1 MSPRYTLVRR
11 ADGVPAAAVVPVPAA
26 VTATTAPTTT
36 VWPTSNSNGA
46 RNLQA
51 AAGGAVDLT
60 PTATLSASTA
70 ASDAALSTPTVL
82 ALAVVVPAVVIGLV
96 ALGVTVARRNKHRRA
111 ADTTAPPASPG
122 TPASANPPSLPRSVR
137 SNLSTSTKSS
147 KLSTGRWHTVA
158 RSIRTLLGQRSADD
172 ENNGTVPRTGSTTP
186 TSPGARAGPSPT
198 FLASVDRALK
208 RSTLESVQS
217 VTWAPAWAPSA
228 SDVGLTPRVVVP
240 DAPTAPQA
248 TLAVPRRTLTVR
260 NVRSTWGDG
269 ASCVSSSTVTTATTA
284 TTAYEGGSLVNS
296 VSPRGSSIAVAAP
309 PVPPVPMVA
318 PKLPPLAFELE
329 NNNAPPVSPIAAAA
343 GTAKRVS
350 AAATNPRTSLWSV
363 AGLTDATQGTIQRPD
378 SMMPAWVDP
387 DVDTDRALALWPP
400 AAGPTPTAGRPPTWD
415 PRATMLTDCSA
426 FAEIDAPVSPRAA
439 EAAWTEVPVPPV
451 PVRAE

>member
-1 MSPRYTLVRR
+1 MSSRYTLVRR
-11 ADGVPAAAVVPVPAA
+11 ADGVPASAVPVPAA
-26 VTATTAPTTT
+26 VTAATMPTSPI
-36 VWPTSNSNGA
+36 WPTSNSNGA

-51 AAGGAVDLT
+51 AAGGVVDPT
-60 PTATLSASTA
+60 PTATLGASTT
-70 ASDAALSTPTVL
+70 STSNAALSTPAVL

-96 ALGVTVARRNKHRRA
+96 ALGVTVARRNKQRRA
-111 ADTTAPPASPG
+111 ADTVAPPTLPG
-122 TPASANPPSLPRSVR
+122 TPSSANPPSLPRSVR

-147 KLSTGRWHTVA
+147 KSATGRWHTVA
-158 RSIRTLLGQRSADD
+158 RSIRTLLGQRTTDD
-172 ENNGTVPRTGSTTP
+172 DNGPVPRTGSTTP
-186 TSPGARAGPSPT
+186 TSPGARAAPSPT

-228 SDVGLTPRVVVP
+228 SDVGLSPRVVVP
-240 DAPTAPQA
+240 DTPTAPQA
-248 TLAVPRRTLTVR
+248 TLAVPRRALTVR

-284 TTAYEGGSLVNS
+284 TTAYEGSLVNS

-309 PVPPVPMVA
+309 PVPPIPVVA

-329 NNNAPPVSPIAAAA
+329 NNNAPPVSPVAAAA
-343 GTAKRVS
+343 GTAKRIS

-400 AAGPTPTAGRPPTWD
+400 AAGPAPTRPPTWD

-439 EAAWTEVPVPPV
+439 AAWTEVPVPPV

>member
-11 ADGVPAAAVVPVPAA
+11 ADGVPAATVVPVPAA
-26 VTATTAPTTT
+26 VTATTDPTAT
-36 VWPTSNSNGA
+36 VWPASNSNGA

-51 AAGGAVDLT
+51 AAGGAVDPT
-60 PTATLSASTA
+60 PTATLGASTA
-70 ASDAALSTPTVL
+70 ASGAALSTPAVL

-96 ALGVTVARRNKHRRA
+96 ALGVTVARRNKQRRA

-186 TSPGARAGPSPT
+186 TSPGARAAPSPT

-240 DAPTAPQA
+240 DTPSAPKA
-248 TLAVPRRTLTVR
+248 TLAVPRRALTVR

-284 TTAYEGGSLVNS
+284 TTAYEVT
-296 VSPRGSSIAVAAP
+296 
-309 PVPPVPMVA
+309 
-318 PKLPPLAFELE
+318 
-329 NNNAPPVSPIAAAA
+329 A

-400 AAGPTPTAGRPPTWD
+400 AAGPAPTRGAPPPPGGAPPKGEPGNRPIFYGLSGVFPKD
-415 PRATMLTDCSA
+415 
-426 FAEIDAPVSPRAA
+426 
-439 EAAWTEVPVPPV
+439 
-451 PVRAE
+451 